1 MSQGLAQVAKVN
13 MKRNRAF
20 ESNVVLRFFKFNSIV
35 IHVALF
41 VMYLLFHR
49 YKSFVL
55 PN

>member
-13 MKRNRAF
+13 MKRNIAF

-41 VMYLLFHR
+41 VMYLLFH
-49 YKSFVL
+49 
-55 PN
+55 